1 MHKVIGRV
9 LAFAAFLIGPLA
21 LGQQSPAPTYHVVKK
36 IAVGGEGGWDLL
48 IADTANERLYVSRA
62 SHVTVIDLRK
72 DSVIGDIP
80 NTPGVHGIAIAS
92 SLNRGFTSNGRD
104 TSVTIFDLRTLAPI
118 STVKVTGLNP
128 DAILF
133 DPFSGRV
140 FSFNAR
146 GNNATAI
153 DAASGKVVGTIAF
166 DGNPELPVTDGK
178 GTVYVNIENKSEI
191 IAFDPAT
198 LTVKSTWPL
207 SPCEEPT
214 GLALDNSHGRLF
226 SMCANKLMA
235 VVDAESGKLIT
246 TVPIGQG
253 VDGGAFDPGPG
264 YAFSSNGEGT
274 LTVVHEDSPGS
285 FSVAA
290 TIPTQRGA
298 RTIALDAKTHRIYLP
313 TAQFGPPPAPTPD
326 RPNPRPSIVPDSFV
340 ILVLDR

>member
-1 MHKVIGRV
+1 MHKVISR
-9 LAFAAFLIGPLA
+9 LAALAVFVIGPVALA
-21 LGQQSPAPTYHVVKK
+21 QKSPGASYHVVKK

-48 IADTANERLYVSRA
+48 IADTANDRLYVSRGT
-62 SHVTVIDLRK
+62 HVTVVDLLK
-72 DSVIGDIP
+72 DSVIGDIA

-118 STVKVTGLNP
+118 STVKVTGPNP

-191 IAFDPAT
+191 VAFDPRT
-198 LTVKSTWPL
+198 LTVRNTWPL
-207 SPCEEPT
+207 APCEEPT
-214 GLALDNSHGRLF
+214 GLALDGSHGRLF
-226 SMCANKLMA
+226 SMCGNKLMA
-235 VVDAESGKLIT
+235 VVDASSGKVIT
-246 TVPIGQG
+246 AVSATN
-253 VDGGAFDPGPG
+253 DADP
-264 YAFSSNGEGT
+264 S
-274 LTVVHEDSPGS
+274 L
-285 FSVAA
+285 A
-290 TIPTQRGA
+290 TDA
-298 RTIALDAKTHRIYLP
+298 RSASLP
-313 TAQFGPPPAPTPD
+313 TNVSLSDDTAHES
-326 RPNPRPSIVPDSFV
+326 PSFWG
-340 ILVLDR
+340 